1 MSSSGASP
9 SKGDKKR
16 NLPSWMSSRQ
26 NANKLD
32 VKKPED
38 VDAGETIK
46 QAQGRKTHSKENESS
61 GKSSESNLGA
71 SNSSKLLVLN

>member
-9 SKGDKKR
+9 SNGDKKR

-32 VKKPED
+32 GKKHED
-38 VDAGETIK
+38 VDAGETLE
-46 QAQGRKTHSKENESS
+46 QAQGQKTHSKENESS
-61 GKSSESNLGA
+61 GKSSESNLGTR
-71 SNSSKLLVLN
+71 NSSKLLVLI